1 MRVALAQFAAVTDS
15 AANRETIR
23 AILEQIDPQ
32 TDLVV
37 FPEAAMHDFG
47 ATDHNLAAA
56 AEPLDGPFVQM
67 LRDEAARLDATI
79 VAGMFEAAA
88 GPPFNT
94 LVAVGPDGQI
104 ASTYRKVHLYDS
116 FGYRESER
124 MAAGPIEFVTVRVG
138 EHTVGLMT
146 CYDLRFPEFSRAL
159 IDAGAEILVVPAA
172 WVAGSLKLDH
182 WITLNKARAIENTVP
197 VVAVGQCGDQ
207 YTGHSLVIDAM
218 GSIVEQASQH
228 AEVLYAT
235 IDFREVEQIR
245 RTNPSLANRRMRS

>member
-1 MRVALAQFAAVTDS
+1 MRVALAQFAAGTDS

-23 AILEQIDPQ
+23 TILAGIDPE

-47 ATDHNLAAA
+47 ATDHDLAAA
-56 AEPLDGPFVQM
+56 AEALDGPFVEM
-67 LRDEAARLDATI
+67 LRDEAARLGATI
-79 VAGMFEAAA
+79 VAGMFESAT
-88 GPPFNT
+88 GHPFNT

-104 ASTYRKVHLYDS
+104 ATTYRKVHLYDS

-124 MAAGPIEFVTVRVG
+124 MAAGPIESVTVRVG

-146 CYDLRFPEFSRAL
+146 CYDVRFPEFSRAL
-159 IDAGAEILVVPAA
+159 IDAGAELLVVPAA

-182 WITLNKARAIENTVP
+182 WVTLNKARAIENTVP
-197 VVAVGQCGDQ
+197 VLAVGQCGDQ
-207 YTGHSLVIDAM
+207 YTGHSLVIDAA
-218 GSIVEQASQH
+218 GSIVEQAAQH